1 MIVGY
6 IRMCTQAE
14 DRDREKALHQWGAEK
29 LYWEK
34 DSSRSWVR
42 PAYEEMAATLQ
53 PGDTVVVSEFRQL
66 AGSARDV
73 LILLHRL
80 YSAKVEFA
88 SLQEN
93 FHTAT
98 GQGRETLRVLSALA
112 EMEEERM
119 LRRQKNVEK
128 AKAAG
133 RYKGRTPLAIDE
145 EKFRAV
151 CTRWRAGEMT
161 AVAQAE
167 YVLPAGQGFGPVSRR
182 KDVTREKSWT
192 IHRIVQLFDGTK
204 GELSP
209 ERRGFGCWGRP
220 YGPARKQPPPG

>member
-80 YSAKVEFA
+80 RQDRCFR
-88 SLQEN
+88 N
-93 FHTAT
+93 
-98 GQGRETLRVLSALA
+98 GQGPTIECDLRLLLQTLPDSVHIVPCLSL
-112 EMEEERM
+112 
-119 LRRQKNVEK
+119 
-128 AKAAG
+128 
-133 RYKGRTPLAIDE
+133 
-145 EKFRAV
+145 
-151 CTRWRAGEMT
+151 
-161 AVAQAE
+161 
-167 YVLPAGQGFGPVSRR
+167 
-182 KDVTREKSWT
+182 
-192 IHRIVQLFDGTK
+192 IHI
-204 GELSP
+204 
-209 ERRGFGCWGRP
+209 
-220 YGPARKQPPPG
+220 

>member
-1 MIVGY
+1 MG
-6 IRMCTQAE
+6 
-14 DRDREKALHQWGAEK
+14 
-29 LYWEK
+29 K

-88 SLQEN
+88 SLREN

-119 LRRQKNVEK
+119 LRRQKK
-128 AKAAG
+128 CGK
-133 RYKGRTPLAIDE
+133 
-145 EKFRAV
+145 
-151 CTRWRAGEMT
+151 
-161 AVAQAE
+161 
-167 YVLPAGQGFGPVSRR
+167 GQG
-182 KDVTREKSWT
+182 
-192 IHRIVQLFDGTK
+192 
-204 GELSP
+204 
-209 ERRGFGCWGRP
+209 GRP
-220 YGPARKQPPPG
+220 L

>member
-1 MIVGY
+1 M
-6 IRMCTQAE
+6 R
-14 DRDREKALHQWGAEK
+14 RWPPP
-29 LYWEK
+29 
-34 DSSRSWVR
+34 SS
-42 PAYEEMAATLQ
+42 

-88 SLQEN
+88 SLREN

-161 AVAQAE
+161 AVAAMRLLGSSRIRF
-167 YVLPAGQGFGPVSRR
+167 YRRVKDFGPVSRR
-182 KDVTREKSWT
+182 KDVTRKKSWT

-220 YGPARKQPPPG
+220 YGPARKRPPPG

>member
-98 GQGRETLRVLSALA
+98 GQGRETLRALSALS
-112 EMEEERM
+112 
-119 LRRQKNVEK
+119 L
-128 AKAAG
+128 
-133 RYKGRTPLAIDE
+133 
-145 EKFRAV
+145 
-151 CTRWRAGEMT
+151 
-161 AVAQAE
+161 
-167 YVLPAGQGFGPVSRR
+167 
-182 KDVTREKSWT
+182 
-192 IHRIVQLFDGTK
+192 IHI
-204 GELSP
+204 
-209 ERRGFGCWGRP
+209 
-220 YGPARKQPPPG
+220 

>member
-80 YSAKVEFA
+80 YL
-88 SLQEN
+88 SL
-93 FHTAT
+93 
-98 GQGRETLRVLSALA
+98 
-112 EMEEERM
+112 
-119 LRRQKNVEK
+119 
-128 AKAAG
+128 
-133 RYKGRTPLAIDE
+133 
-145 EKFRAV
+145 
-151 CTRWRAGEMT
+151 
-161 AVAQAE
+161 
-167 YVLPAGQGFGPVSRR
+167 
-182 KDVTREKSWT
+182 
-192 IHRIVQLFDGTK
+192 IHI
-204 GELSP
+204 
-209 ERRGFGCWGRP
+209 
-220 YGPARKQPPPG
+220 

>member
-88 SLQEN
+88 SLREN

-98 GQGRETLRVLSALA
+98 G
-112 EMEEERM
+112 
-119 LRRQKNVEK
+119 
-128 AKAAG
+128 
-133 RYKGRTPLAIDE
+133 
-145 EKFRAV
+145 
-151 CTRWRAGEMT
+151 
-161 AVAQAE
+161 
-167 YVLPAGQGFGPVSRR
+167 
-182 KDVTREKSWT
+182 
-192 IHRIVQLFDGTK
+192 
-204 GELSP
+204 
-209 ERRGFGCWGRP
+209 
-220 YGPARKQPPPG
+220 

>member
-88 SLQEN
+88 SL
-93 FHTAT
+93 
-98 GQGRETLRVLSALA
+98 REGVLSRYPLIREVTFAGKPFVPPKAHRRMHGSHRAALA
-112 EMEEERM
+112 R
-119 LRRQKNVEK
+119 
-128 AKAAG
+128 
-133 RYKGRTPLAIDE
+133 
-145 EKFRAV
+145 
-151 CTRWRAGEMT
+151 
-161 AVAQAE
+161 
-167 YVLPAGQGFGPVSRR
+167 
-182 KDVTREKSWT
+182 
-192 IHRIVQLFDGTK
+192 
-204 GELSP
+204 
-209 ERRGFGCWGRP
+209 
-220 YGPARKQPPPG
+220 

>member
-1 MIVGY
+1 MYAGGGPGPG
-6 IRMCTQAE
+6 E
-14 DRDREKALHQWGAEK
+14 SLHQWGAEK

-88 SLQEN
+88 SLREN

-98 GQGRETLRVLSALA
+98 GQGRETFGSCPPWQKWRRSGCSA
-112 EMEEERM
+112 
-119 LRRQKNVEK
+119 
-128 AKAAG
+128 
-133 RYKGRTPLAIDE
+133 
-145 EKFRAV
+145 
-151 CTRWRAGEMT
+151 
-161 AVAQAE
+161 
-167 YVLPAGQGFGPVSRR
+167 
-182 KDVTREKSWT
+182 
-192 IHRIVQLFDGTK
+192 
-204 GELSP
+204 
-209 ERRGFGCWGRP
+209 
-220 YGPARKQPPPG
+220 ARKMWKRPRRPAAIKPDAPGH

>member
-88 SLQEN
+88 SLREN

-98 GQGRETLRVLSALA
+98 GQ
-112 EMEEERM
+112 
-119 LRRQKNVEK
+119 VEK

-161 AVAQAE
+161 AVAAMRLLGLKPNTF
-167 YVLPAGQGFGPVSRR
+167 YRR
-182 KDVTREKSWT
+182 VKD
-192 IHRIVQLFDGTK
+192 LG
-204 GELSP
+204 L
-209 ERRGFGCWGRP
+209 
-220 YGPARKQPPPG
+220 